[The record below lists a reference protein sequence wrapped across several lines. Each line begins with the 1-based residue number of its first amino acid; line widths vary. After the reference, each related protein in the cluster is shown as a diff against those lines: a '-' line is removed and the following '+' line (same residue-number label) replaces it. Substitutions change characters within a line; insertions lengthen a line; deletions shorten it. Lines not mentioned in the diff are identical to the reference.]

1 MSDAKEHILNT
12 SFKLFLQKNFKE
24 VTMREIVEKTGLSKG
39 AFYHYFE
46 SKEQLFEEV
55 VNHFFLTLT
64 SIDFDHFSH
73 ASLADFC
80 KDYLKF
86 LAAQSE
92 MYTGDNEDSGSN
104 LFTLIFESMKIVP
117 GFKKKFRAAEEKEI
131 EGWRKIIKMARKSG
145 EISSDMSDEEI
156 AKIFIFINDG
166 AGIRMIID
174 GKNKKMTK
182 EIKVLWD
189 GLYSQLKTR

>member
-1 MSDAKEHILNT
+1 MSDAREHILNT
-12 SFKLFLQKNFKE
+12 SFRLFLQKNFKE

-64 SIDFDHFSH
+64 SIDFDSFSH
-73 ASLADFC
+73 ASLGEFC

-86 LAAQSE
+86 LATQSE
-92 MYTGDNEDSGSN
+92 IYTSEGADSGSN

-131 EGWRKIIKMARKSG
+131 DGWRRIIKIARRND
-145 EISSDMSDEEI
+145 EITSEMSDEEI

-174 GKNKKMTK
+174 GKNKKMAK
-182 EIKVLWD
+182 EIKVLWE
-189 GLYSQLKTR
+189 GFYNQLKT